1 MAQQSKNHRS
11 AESWGSRLGV
21 ILAVAGSAVGL
32 GNFLRFPGQ
41 VAANGGGAFMI
52 PYFISFLVVGIPV
65 CWAEWSMGRYGGR
78 YGFNSAPGIFSV
90 LWRHPFAK
98 YLGALGLMIPVII
111 YMYYVY
117 IESWC
122 LAYAGYYLTGD
133 LSLGRNPGLYSAFF
147 NRYTGMGEH
156 GAAFKGGIQ
165 TSFWFFLAAF
175 LLNFYF
181 IYRGL
186 SRGIETFCKIA
197 MPMLILAAVI
207 IAVRVLTLP
216 EQPLPLSWRQSLP
229 EVLPASEWQALRDL
243 ALNPETMPERFKSEA
258 EKAIGKHLQAQLS
271 LADPEPQEVAVLPP
285 AGFAKSQAAYAL
297 EMAEMRAEA
306 ADRQIRAWIAAARAQ
321 VAPEAKSKLRDL
333 EARELKLDGKTAA
346 SSEKLAEIDAL
357 RRALLPLLPAHDV
370 AAVAERFQTVKGAG
384 ALGNPEHLLI
394 RQLAIEAAEQP
405 RTVANGLGYMWNPDF
420 EKLKDPSVWLA
431 AAGQIFFTLSVGFG
445 VILTYASYLRR
456 DDDVALSGLTASATN
471 EFCEVCL
478 GGLIAIPAT
487 FIFLGSAF
495 TMEALSGSTF
505 GLGFNTLPTVFANM
519 QGGRWFGALW
529 FGLLFLAAITSSLS
543 MLQPA
548 IAFLEE
554 GFGLKRR
561 VSVSALGM
569 LTLTGAMT
577 VIFFSKNAVV
587 LSTMDEWIGTV
598 GIFLLATIEIIVFAW
613 VIGIDR
619 GMEEANRGADL
630 KIPRFFRFIF
640 KYVTPLFL
648 LAILGAWIVDTLPGK
663 IGEIREQPE
672 VLLTIIYLVIV
683 FSFLALMVGLAGEN
697 WQRAG
702 KGEHEVES

>member
-1 MAQQSKNHRS
+1 MPQQSENRG
-11 AESWGSRLGV
+11 AESWGSKLGV

-41 VAANGGGAFMI
+41 AAANGGGAFMI
-52 PYFISFLVVGIPV
+52 PYFVSFLLVGIPI

-90 LWRHPFAK
+90 LWRHPLAK

-122 LAYAGYYLTGD
+122 LAYAWYYLSGD
-133 LSLGRNPGLYSAFF
+133 LELGRNPALYSAFF
-147 NRYTGMGEH
+147 NGYTGMTEH
-156 GAAFKGGIQ
+156 GVAFKDGIQ
-165 TSFWFFLAAF
+165 ATFWFFIAAF
-175 LLNFYF
+175 FLNFYF

-197 MPMLILAAVI
+197 MPMLILSAII

-216 EQPLPLSWRQSLP
+216 EQPLPQTWRQSLP
-229 EVLPASEWQALRDL
+229 QVLQASEWQSLHDS
-243 ALNPETMPERFKSEA
+243 ALNPETTPDKFKA
-258 EKAIGKHLQAQLS
+258 DVEKAVAGHLQAQLN
-271 LADPEPQEVAVLPP
+271 LAGGDRQQAAVLPP
-285 AGFAKSQAAYAL
+285 AGFAKLPASYAL
-297 EMAEMRAEA
+297 NMAEMRAPEA
-306 ADRQIRAWIAAARAQ
+306 ERHIQGWIDTVREQLDA
-321 VAPEAKSKLRDL
+321 EAKSKLREL
-333 EARELKLDGKTAA
+333 EARELILDKQADKA
-346 SSEKLAEIDAL
+346 SATLAEIDEA
-357 RRALLPLLPAHDV
+357 RRALMPALPQADV
-370 AAVAERFQTVKGAG
+370 AAIVLKFQAIKEAAVFGA
-384 ALGNPEHLLI
+384 PEHLLR
-394 RQLAIEAAEQP
+394 RQLAAEVAEQP

-420 EKLKDPSVWLA
+420 EKLKDPAVWLA

-456 DDDVALSGLTASATN
+456 DDDVVLSGLTASATN

-487 FIFLGSAF
+487 FIFLGTAF

-529 FGLLFLAAITSSLS
+529 FALLFLAAITSSLS

-561 VSVSALGM
+561 VSVSALGL

-577 VIFFSKNAVV
+577 VIFFSKNAIV

-619 GMEEANRGADL
+619 GLQEANRGADL
-630 KIPRFFRFIF
+630 TIPRFFRFIF

-648 LAILGAWIVDTLPGK
+648 LAILGTWIINTLPGK
-663 IGEIREQPE
+663 IAEIREQPE
-672 VLLTIIYLVIV
+672 VLLTIIYLIIV
-683 FSFLALMVGLAGEN
+683 FAFLTLMVSLAGEN

-702 KGEHEVES
+702 KGEKEVDV

>member
-1 MAQQSKNHRS
+1 MTEQTENRS
-11 AESWGSRLGV
+11 GESWGSKLGV

-52 PYFISFLVVGIPV
+52 PYFISFLLVGIPI

-98 YLGALGLMIPVII
+98 YLGALGLMVPVII

-122 LAYAGYYLTGD
+122 FAYAWYYLSGD
-133 LSLGRNPGLYSAFF
+133 LELGRNPALYSTFF
-147 NRYTGMGEH
+147 NGYTGMTEN
-156 GAAFKGGIQ
+156 GAAFKDGIQ
-165 TSFWFFLAAF
+165 PTFWFFLVAF
-175 LLNFYF
+175 FLNFYF

-186 SRGIETFCKIA
+186 SRGIEIFCKFA
-197 MPMLILAAVI
+197 MPMLILSAVI

-216 EQPLPLSWRQSLP
+216 EQPLPQSWRQSLP
-229 EVLPASEWQALRDL
+229 QVLPASEWQVLHAL
-243 ALNPETMPERFKSEA
+243 ALNKDTTPDKFKTEV
-258 EKAIGKHLQAQLS
+258 EKSIAGHLQAQLN
-271 LADPEPQEVAVLPP
+271 LTGTEQQQVAVLPP
-285 AGFAKSQAAYAL
+285 AGFAKSTAAYAL
-297 EMAEMRAEA
+297 NMAEMRAPEA
-306 ADRQIRAWIAAARAQ
+306 ELHIVDWIQKAGEQ
-321 VAPEAKSKLRDL
+321 LEQDAKSKLREL
-333 EARELKLDGKTAA
+333 EAQELKLDKQA
-346 SSEKLAEIDAL
+346 EKSAEALAEIDET
-357 RRALLPLLPAHDV
+357 RRALLPALPTAEI
-370 AAVAERFQTVKGAG
+370 AAVTQKFQALKDASTFGA
-384 ALGNPEHLLI
+384 PEHLLL
-394 RQLAIEAAEQP
+394 RQLAADASEQL

-420 EKLKDPSVWLA
+420 NKLKDPAVWLA

-456 DDDVALSGLTASATN
+456 DDDVVLSGLTASATN

-487 FIFLGSAF
+487 FIFLGTAF

-519 QGGRWFGALW
+519 EGGRWFGALW

-554 GFGLKRR
+554 GFGLQRR
-561 VSVSALGM
+561 VSVSALGL

-577 VIFFSKNAVV
+577 VIYFSKNAVV

-598 GIFLLATIEIIVFAW
+598 GIFLLATVEIIVFAW
-613 VIGIDR
+613 VIGIDQ
-619 GMEEANRGADL
+619 GLEEANRGADL
-630 KIPRFFRFIF
+630 SIPRFFRFIF

-648 LAILGAWIVDTLPGK
+648 LAILGTWIINTLPSK

-697 WQRAG
+697 WQRTG
-702 KGEHEVES
+702 KGEKEVDV